1 MIIFL
6 YGDGMLG
13 AHVYHNG
20 DKLVNLTTR
29 KSLPLTTEVSILKK
43 HAFLAGQQ
51 EDAIRIAL
59 SRNERLSHI
68 NITIIPTWRCNLR
81 CSHCFVMHK
90 LKKTGDS
97 QIDVDKI
104 YGFVAKLKTKH
115 INLRSV
121 KILFVGGEATLN
133 TDLCL
138 EVIQKAPKDL
148 EYSFDMTSNGILLD
162 KNILK
167 LYSSL
172 DDFMISLDGTNHT
185 HNNQRKSL
193 DQIDDPY
200 TITYNNI
207 KRLVLYGL
215 RDKMKVQSALPSTV
229 HNAEVGRIFYKQ
241 MLLAGV
247 RLDRIIFGSTTPTN
261 INPTFDPERVKVT
274 QSKAIYARPCCKFRL
289 DSNYVIDDGNTVYTD
304 YFQNPDY
311 SYLGTL
317 DDDIS
322 DIHERHLKLIMSDI
336 PVLNDDKCKK
346 CPVVGVCWGWCAS
359 SHKHYKPSDYCS
371 QTEIH
376 NNAKAAAAA
385 GKLEFL
391 STKSPLQFMPAE

>member
-1 MIIFL
+1 
-6 YGDGMLG
+6 MLG
-13 AHVYHNG
+13 EHVYRNG
-20 DKLVNLTTR
+20 ANLVNLTTR
-29 KSLPLTTEVSILKK
+29 KSLPLASEPHVLKR
-43 HAFLAGQQ
+43 HAFLAGQE
-51 EDAIRIAL
+51 EDAIRTAL
-59 SRNERLSHI
+59 SETERLSHI
-68 NITIIPTWRCNLR
+68 NITVIPTWRCNLR

-97 QIDVDKI
+97 HIDVDKL
-104 YGFVAKLKTKH
+104 YAFVNKLKSIHKNITS
-115 INLRSV
+115 IR
-121 KILFVGGEATLN
+121 ILFVGGEATLN
-133 TDLCL
+133 ADLCL
-138 EVIQKAPKDL
+138 EVIKKAPRDL
-148 EYSFDMTSNGILLD
+148 KYSFDMTSNGILLNE
-162 KNILK
+162 KILK

-172 DDFMISLDGTNHT
+172 DDFMISLDGTNQT
-185 HNNQRKSL
+185 HNTQRISL
-193 DQIDDPY
+193 DKIDDPY

-261 INPTFDPERVKVT
+261 INPSFDPARVKIT

-289 DSNYVIDDGNTVYTD
+289 DSNYVIDDQNTVYTD
-304 YFQNPDY
+304 YFQNSDY

-317 DDDIS
+317 DEDIKS
-322 DIHERHLKLIMSDI
+322 IHDRHLKMIMSDI
-336 PVLNDDKCKK
+336 PVLNDEKCKK

-376 NNAKAAAAA
+376 NNAKAAAAD
-385 GKLEFL
+385 GKLELL
-391 STKSPLQFMPAE
+391 STKSPLQFTNAE

>member
-1 MIIFL
+1 
-6 YGDGMLG
+6 MLG
-13 AHVYHNG
+13 AHVYRNG

-29 KSLPLTTEVSILKK
+29 ISLPLSAGMDSLAK
-43 HAFLAGQQ
+43 HAFLAGQ
-51 EDAIRIAL
+51 EVEAIKTAL
-59 SRNERLSHI
+59 GHNERVSHLAL
-68 NITIIPTWRCNLR
+68 TVIPTWRCNLR

-90 LKKTGDS
+90 LKKTGDCH
-97 QIDVDKI
+97 IDVDKL
-104 YGFVAKLKTKH
+104 YVFVNKLKLLHK
-115 INLRSV
+115 NLRSV
-121 KILFVGGEATLN
+121 RIVFVGGEATLN
-133 TDLCL
+133 SDLCL

-148 EYSFDMTSNGILLD
+148 NCTFDMTSNGILLNE
-162 KNILK
+162 KLLK

-172 DDFMISLDGTNHT
+172 DEFMISLDGTNVS
-185 HNNQRKSL
+185 HNNQRISL
-193 DQIDDPY
+193 DRIDDPY

-215 RDKMKVQSALPSTV
+215 RDKIKVQSALPSTV
-229 HNAEVGRIFYKQ
+229 HNAEIGRIFYKQ

-247 RLDRIIFGSTTPTN
+247 KLDRIIFGSTTPTN
-261 INPTFDPERVKVT
+261 LNPSFDPARVRIT
-274 QSKAIYARPCCKFRL
+274 QSKAIYAKPCCKFRL
-289 DSNYVIDDGNTVYTD
+289 DSNYVIDDQNTVYTD
-304 YFQNPDY
+304 YFQNSDY

-317 DDDIS
+317 DDDINA
-322 DIHERHLKLIMSDI
+322 IHERHLKMIMSDI

-376 NNAKAAAAA
+376 NNAKAAAAE

-391 STKSPLQFMPAE
+391 SPKSSLVFTNAE